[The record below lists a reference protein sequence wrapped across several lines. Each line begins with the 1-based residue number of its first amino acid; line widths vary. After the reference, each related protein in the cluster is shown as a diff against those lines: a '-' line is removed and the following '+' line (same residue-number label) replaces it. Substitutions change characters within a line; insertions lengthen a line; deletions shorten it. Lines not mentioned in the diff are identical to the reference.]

1 MGMGLIGIGQQQAGQ
16 ATQGFGDVAKM
27 ETARNEQ
34 QKSIDTQKEAAS
46 QQMKGTL
53 AAVGGMAGAMY
64 ASGASI
70 AGGASMASAAALGPV
85 GLGIAGGL
93 ILASLF

>member
-16 ATQGFGDVAKM
+16 AMQGFGDVAKM

-34 QKSIDTQKEAAS
+34 QKSIDTQQEAAS

-53 AAVGGMAGAMY
+53 AGVGGMAGAMY
-64 ASGASI
+64 ASGASM
-70 AGGASMASAAALGPV
+70 AGAAALGPV
-85 GLGIAGGL
+85 GLGIAGGM
-93 ILASLF
+93 ILSSLF